1 MPDNGDSDLIDE
13 IVDEFDVEV
22 RAADIAQMIIGASS
36 LAIPVATAEEIWQ
49 LSEQLP
55 WPNIAGIALASLF
68 VISLFV
74 HFVYHQ
80 GTPDAPRKHFF
91 ARVILSYGLAAIVSA
106 VILSL
111 FQKLPVDEPSVALAR
126 VVIVTFPACF
136 AATVVD
142 SLNPG
147 N

>member
-1 MPDNGDSDLIDE
+1 MHDNGDSDLIDG
-13 IVDEFDVEV
+13 IVEEFNVEV
-22 RAADIAQMIIGASS
+22 RAEDIAQMIIGASS

-55 WPNIAGIALASLF
+55 WPKIAGIAFASLF

-74 HFVYHQ
+74 HFVYHR
-80 GTPDAPRKHFF
+80 TPGAPRKHFY
-91 ARVILSYGLAAIVSA
+91 ARVIMSYGLAAIISA
-106 VILSL
+106 VILFL
-111 FQKLPVDEPSVALAR
+111 FQKLPLDEPGVALAR
-126 VVIVTFPACF
+126 VVLVTFPACF